1 MCCTHE
7 FDRIYKTNNKQQQV
21 NIVRHSSQSN
31 LIKQKVPLPGKN
43 IGTQHTANDVP
54 KMRHIIDIGQGTGD
68 QDVPFPFIG

>member
-1 MCCTHE
+1 M
-7 FDRIYKTNNKQQQV
+7 
-21 NIVRHSSQSN
+21 
-31 LIKQKVPLPGKN
+31 KQKVPLPGKN